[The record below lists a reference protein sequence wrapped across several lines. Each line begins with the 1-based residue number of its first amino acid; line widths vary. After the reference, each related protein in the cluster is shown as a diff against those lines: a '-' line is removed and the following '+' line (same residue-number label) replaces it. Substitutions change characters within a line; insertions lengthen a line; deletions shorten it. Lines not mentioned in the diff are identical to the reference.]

1 MKIARILF
9 PVDFSPNC
17 EKAAGLVTGLAA
29 QHGSEVDLLHVMEPA
44 EHLFTMLEANGALL
58 EDLRQEWT
66 QKAQTRLHRFL
77 ADQLPTASRTLVE
90 GDPGMEICR
99 AADERN
105 ASLIVMPTH
114 GFSLMRRFV
123 LGSVTARVL
132 HDAHC
137 PVLTA
142 MPDAEPH
149 EVKSVVCAIDLREQ
163 SERALRFAAG
173 LVPERLTI
181 VHATP
186 VVSTPVEGAMAGD
199 LTERITHDARMEIRK
214 LADRLNV
221 KATICVHAGE
231 PEEVIRRA
239 IESHRGDLL
248 VIARGAVAGGLG
260 RLRAHSYGIIN
271 QAPCPVVSV

>member
-9 PVDFSPNC
+9 PVDFSPNS
-17 EKAAGLVTGLAA
+17 EKAAELVIGLARR
-29 QHGSEVDLLHVMEPA
+29 HGGEVDLLHVMEPA

-58 EDLRQEWT
+58 EDLRQEWSA
-66 QKAQTRLHRFL
+66 KAQARLQRFL
-77 ADQLPTASRTLVE
+77 ADQLPTAARMLTE

-99 AADERN
+99 VADERN

-142 MPDAEPH
+142 MPDAGVNEFKN
-149 EVKSVVCAIDLREQ
+149 VICAIDLREQ
-163 SERALRFAAG
+163 SERALRFAAS
-173 LVPERLTI
+173 LDPERLTI

-186 VVSTPVEGAMAGD
+186 VVSTPVEGALAGD
-199 LTERITHDARMEIRK
+199 LNDRITHEARMEIRK
-214 LADRLNV
+214 LAESLNV

-239 IESHRGDLL
+239 VESHHGDLL